1 MNTNI
6 KNVLKSNIIIIVMMV
21 VFSQLI
27 CLTSCDNVAQIDPE
41 IASTIDGVSV
51 KEATF
56 ANGTE
61 VTYNFKIKTAEK
73 ISRVEFYKISNGT
86 SELVLRVLR
95 SYGDIDSNEFEIT
108 GKVTVDKDIKL
119 SLYVADIAENLKNEQ
134 VILFSEYNQFTDIL
148 LSDALADGTS
158 KTFLNTSLGISHY
171 LSAANVDRTSVDL
184 GFNYL
189 ETVVGAKACFISM
202 DEYSK
207 VGIYPFSGTQNTTTF
222 KLADNFTFS
231 SKADIIAKYNSGA
244 EFPVLSGYTQSK
256 IAPNLNVGQCIA
268 LKTQSGNYALIN
280 IKAIDRKSEAT
291 NNTQT
296 IRFDLVYVK

>member
-6 KNVLKSNIIIIVMMV
+6 KKVLKSNIVIFGMLV

-27 CLTSCDNVAQIDPE
+27 LLTSCNQDAQLDPE
-41 IASTIDGVSV
+41 ITSTIDGVSV
-51 KEATF
+51 KEATY

-61 VTYNFKIKTAEK
+61 VTYNFKIKAAEK
-73 ISRVEFYKISNGT
+73 ISRIELYKITNGA
-86 SELVLRVLR
+86 SELVLRVLKT
-95 SYGDIDSNEFEIT
+95 YGDIDSTEYAIT
-108 GKVTVDKDIKL
+108 GKIIVDKDIKL
-119 SLYVADIAENLKNEQ
+119 SLYVADIAENSKNEQ
-134 VILFSEYNQFTDIL
+134 VILLSEYNQYTDIL

-171 LSAANVDRTSVDL
+171 LSAANVDRKSVDL

-189 ETVVGAKACFISM
+189 ESVAGAKACLISM

-207 VGIYPFSGTQNTTTF
+207 VGIYPFSGTQNATIF
-222 KLADNFTFS
+222 KLSDNFNFT
-231 SKADIIAKYNSGA
+231 SKADIIAKFNAGTD
-244 EFPVLSGYTQSK
+244 FPELSGYTQAK
-256 IAPNLNVGQCIA
+256 IATDLNVGQCIA

-280 IKAIDRKSEAT
+280 VKAIDRKSEAT